1 MIQKRKTA
9 QNWLL
14 VFGAAAWW
22 LGAAHGLFAQQTL
35 SAIPDAVYYNGKI
48 ITVDSSSSVREAFA
62 VRGDRFVA
70 VGGNAEIRALA
81 GPQTLLVD
89 LQGKAVIP
97 GLMDNHNHSYHA
109 GVVMLRGIEMRGVP
123 SLAEMLSR
131 IRQAAST
138 KPAGQAIYASM
149 GWNANDF
156 PEKRPPNRRDLDEA
170 APNHPVVV
178 YQARGSAYVNGAAL
192 RAMGITR
199 DTTNIGRATIE
210 KDSAGE
216 PTGAI
221 SGSPSAV
228 MNPTGDITPRTHE
241 EIKEHLLAV
250 QKILL
255 AQGLTSIRDLQIR
268 PDGMRAYFDLWREG
282 RLTMR
287 VSMGLE
293 VNPEDVD
300 GLEELLRPWGVGT
313 GFGDP
318 WLRLDGIAEFNPGV
332 YWRDTTIEPDQP
344 NLPLEK
350 YRQAILLINRAG
362 WRASPHVEG
371 DRTLDLVLDAYEA
384 ADRER
389 SIRDQ
394 RWIVEH
400 AAMVHPDQMERM
412 KRLGV
417 AVSAQIQPYRG
428 AGNMVRSWGRERAER
443 AVPMRELLDHGLIV
457 SGGTDWPG
465 LNLSPFANMYFY
477 VTRNTLPLGPLGV
490 AQKIS
495 RMEAL
500 RVETLNNAYLTRE
513 ENIKGSIE
521 TGKLADFVILS
532 EDFLTAP
539 EEQIR
544 SIQPLA
550 TYVGGQKLY
559 ARPGGG
565 F

>member
-1 MIQKRKTA
+1 MVQKQISTA
-9 QNWLL
+9 SWLF
-14 VFGAAAWW
+14 VFAAAAWW
-22 LGAAHGLFAQQTL
+22 LGTANRLLAQQTL
-35 SAIPDAVYYNGKI
+35 STVPDAVYYNGKV

-70 VGGNAEIRALA
+70 VGGNAEMRGLA
-81 GPQTLLVD
+81 GPQTLLMD

-109 GVVMLRGIEMRGVP
+109 GVVFLRGIDMRGVP
-123 SLAEMLSR
+123 SLAEMLNR
-131 IRQAAST
+131 IRREASA
-138 KPAGQAIYASM
+138 KPAGQTVYASM

-156 PEKRPPNRRDLDEA
+156 PEKRPPNRKDLDEA
-170 APNHPVVV
+170 APNHAVVV
-178 YQARGSAYVNGAAL
+178 YQARGSAYVNSAAL
-192 RAMGITR
+192 RAMGVTR
-199 DTTNIGRATIE
+199 ATTNIGRATIE
-210 KDSAGE
+210 KDNSGE

-241 EIKEHLLAV
+241 EIKTHLLGV
-250 QKILL
+250 QQQLL

-282 RLTMR
+282 KLTMR
-287 VSMGLE
+287 ISMGLE

-300 GLEELLRPWGVGT
+300 GLEALLRPWGVGT
-313 GFGDP
+313 GFGDH

-332 YWRDTTIEPDQP
+332 YWRDRSIGPDQP
-344 NLPLEK
+344 NLPIEK

-362 WRASPHVEG
+362 WRASPHIDG

-400 AAMVHPDQMERM
+400 IAMVHPDQMERM

-417 AVSAQIQPYRG
+417 AVSAQLQPYRG
-428 AGNMVRSWGRERAER
+428 AANMVRAWGRERAER
-443 AVPMRELLDHGLIV
+443 AVPMREMLDHGLIV
-457 SGGTDWPG
+457 AGGTDWPG
-465 LNLSPFANMYFY
+465 QNLSPFANMYYY
-477 VTRNTLPLGPLGV
+477 VTRNTLAAGRLGV

-513 ENIKGSIE
+513 ETIKGSIE
-521 TGKLADFVILS
+521 PGKLADFVILS
-532 EDFLTAP
+532 DDYLTVP

-550 TYVGGQKLY
+550 TYVGGRKLY